1 MRRHQLLALLLLALA
16 AASLL
21 LLLQAEV
28 EAGAEG
34 SANYR
39 LVLQKVASEANPKV
53 CNHGEGPY

>member
-1 MRRHQLLALLLLALA
+1 MRRPQLLALLLLALA

-39 LVLQKVASEANPKV
+39 LVLQKVASE
-53 CNHGEGPY
+53 GS

>member
-39 LVLQKVASEANPKV
+39 LVLQKVASELHPKV
-53 CNHGEGPY
+53 RNHGEGPY